1 MRVQRVQKV
10 QRVQRGWYRPLG
22 DEYFAALRR
31 QKNHTTG
38 LHPWKCT
45 PIPLRGLPPE
55 GEVLAAHCLELLMS
69 STAEQQVKFPLRG
82 KGGALAPKGVH
93 FHRPPGRLYGFN
105 YYIFIAAKGGDTFP
119 FEPSA
124 PFEPSEP
131 ITANDSSVPSS
142 FDSNLPKLIPYKFF
156 SSLLQ

>member
-1 MRVQRVQKV
+1 
-10 QRVQRGWYRPLG
+10 
-22 DEYFAALRR
+22 
-31 QKNHTTG
+31 
-38 LHPWKCT
+38 
-45 PIPLRGLPPE
+45 
-55 GEVLAAHCLELLMS
+55 MS
-69 STAEQQVKFPLRG
+69 STAEQRVKFSLRG

-93 FHRPPGRLYGFN
+93 SQRPPGRLYGFN
-105 YYIFIAAKGGDTFP
+105 YIFIAAKGGDTFP